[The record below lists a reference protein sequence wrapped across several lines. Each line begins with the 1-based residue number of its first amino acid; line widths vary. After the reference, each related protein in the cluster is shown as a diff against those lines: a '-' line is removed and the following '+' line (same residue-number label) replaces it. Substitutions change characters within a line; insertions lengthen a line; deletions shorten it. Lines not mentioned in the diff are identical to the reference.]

1 VASALTH
8 DEYAVASL
16 VVAFASLLTAH
27 VALVAGL
34 AVRSPWWRAPIAAVV
49 LPLAPYWGG
58 RAGMHARSVV
68 WVVSALAYGVGRWIA
83 YR

>member
-1 VASALTH
+1 VPSGLTH
-8 DEYAVASL
+8 DEWAVASL
-16 VVAFASLLTAH
+16 VVAFASLVTAH

-34 AVRSPWWRAPIAAVV
+34 AVRSPWWRAPAAAVV
-49 LPLAPYWGG
+49 FPLAPYWGG

-68 WVVSALAYGVGRWIA
+68 WVVSALAYAVCRWLA